1 LSFPSK
7 VQSILCLPS
16 TWTNYYCWTRS
27 CLLLA
32 AMLTVYLLDGEL
44 ELEAALWYNIKVL
57 SRVHTH
63 THTHTHTHIYIYIER
78 ERERQNYILG
88 ILHNS
93 ISIVSQDT
101 NFRHNYWWRLGS
113 FRRIL
118 IFRGRGLEHSGP
130 LQYWKS
136 FPTSLFFFF
145 FQSLYIQWL
154 SQVVWVL
161 LLAFYSTVPWSLL
174 INAFELLGWMSVK
187 VFVRAMEFLTCWN
200 HWLSRMIFIPKDA
213 LFSNV

>member
-1 LSFPSK
+1 MENWSWKQLYDI
-7 VQSILCLPS
+7 ILR
-16 TWTNYYCWTRS
+16 YF
-27 CLLLA
+27 
-32 AMLTVYLLDGEL
+32 L
-44 ELEAALWYNIKVL
+44 EY
-57 SRVHTH
+57 TH
-63 THTHTHTHIYIYIER
+63 THTYIYI

-145 FQSLYIQWL
+145 SISLYTVAESSSL
-154 SQVVWVL
+154 SITSCFLQHSSMITPDQCLW
-161 LLAFYSTVPWSLL
+161 
-174 INAFELLGWMSVK
+174 I
-187 VFVRAMEFLTCWN
+187 VRLNEC
-200 HWLSRMIFIPKDA
+200 
-213 LFSNV
+213 

>member
-1 LSFPSK
+1 MENWSWKQLYDI
-7 VQSILCLPS
+7 ILR
-16 TWTNYYCWTRS
+16 YF
-27 CLLLA
+27 
-32 AMLTVYLLDGEL
+32 L
-44 ELEAALWYNIKVL
+44 EY
-57 SRVHTH
+57 TH
-63 THTHTHTHIYIYIER
+63 THTYIER

-145 FQSLYIQWL
+145 SISLYTVAESSSL
-154 SQVVWVL
+154 SITSCFLQHSSMITPDQCLW
-161 LLAFYSTVPWSLL
+161 
-174 INAFELLGWMSVK
+174 I
-187 VFVRAMEFLTCWN
+187 VRLNEC
-200 HWLSRMIFIPKDA
+200 
-213 LFSNV
+213 

>member
-1 LSFPSK
+1 MSFPSK

-63 THTHTHTHIYIYIER
+63 THTYIYR

-145 FQSLYIQWL
+145 FNLFIYSG
-154 SQVVWVL
+154 WV
-161 LLAFYSTVPWSLL
+161 
-174 INAFELLGWMSVK
+174 K
-187 VFVRAMEFLTCWN
+187 
-200 HWLSRMIFIPKDA
+200 
-213 LFSNV
+213 